1 MTVIC
6 PPMEKMIA
14 PPTKLMTVV
23 VDFVLR
29 TAKVGNQ
36 VIVELDV
43 VILPATPL
51 DTVGQQDPLRERLN
65 QAISQQISGYSLWLN
80 INFVGDIK

>member
-1 MTVIC
+1 MTIV
-6 PPMEKMIA
+6 EKELRA
-14 PPTKLMTVV
+14 EEV

-65 QAISQQISGYSLWLN
+65 QEISQQISGYSLWLN
-80 INFVGDIK
+80 INFVGDIKWAYSEE

>member
-1 MTVIC
+1 M
-6 PPMEKMIA
+6 
-14 PPTKLMTVV
+14 
-23 VDFVLR
+23 LR

-65 QAISQQISGYSLWLN
+65 QAISQQISGYSS
-80 INFVGDIK
+80 G

>member
-1 MTVIC
+1 M
-6 PPMEKMIA
+6 
-14 PPTKLMTVV
+14 
-23 VDFVLR
+23 LR

-65 QAISQQISGYSLWLN
+65 QAISQQISIILWLN
-80 INFVGDIK
+80 INFVGDIKWAYSEE